1 MHTPPFKKS
10 SLSLAI
16 TLAFCGAVGVAQ
28 AQTAAE
34 SGRGETVLPTVQVKP
49 SADASSSGLPAE
61 YRGGQVARGGRLGLL
76 GNIDLMDSPFSGTS
90 YTQALIQDQ
99 QARSV
104 GDVLQNDPGVRVAR
118 GFGNYQELYV
128 IRGFPVNSD
137 DLAYNG
143 LYGLLPRQFVSTEL
157 LERVEVFRGAN
168 AFLNGAAPGGGGIGG
183 MINLLP
189 KRAPNEPLTQATA
202 GIDSGGQKYI
212 AADTARR
219 FGPDGSTGIRLNV
232 AHRSGDT
239 AIDDEERELNLFSVG
254 VDHRSRDFRL
264 SADAGYQNHKL
275 DRARPSV
282 DVADGVA
289 VPSVPRASANYAQP
303 WSYSDERDVFGT
315 VRGEYDLTQDIT
327 AWAAAGTRR
336 GRENNSLANPEVFNA
351 AGDTRAYRFDNARKD
366 TVYTGEVGIRAK
378 LRTGSIGHTVS
389 ASASA
394 FRAEERNAYALST
407 FNGITSNLYNPVAS
421 APPSATALLGGT
433 LSDPL
438 VTRKTRLS
446 SVALADTLALAEG
459 RVLVTLGARH
469 QTIREDSYDYT
480 TGAGTASYDK
490 SAVTP
495 VAGVVFK
502 ASSNLSLYANYIEA
516 LTKGPVAG
524 ATASNAGQVFDPY
537 RSRQKEI
544 GVKYDAGNYGL
555 SAALFTTSQPMGLLN
570 SSTNLFGIDGE
581 QKNRGLE
588 LSVYGAPA
596 KGLRLLGGVTLLDAK
611 QERTGLGTTDGKD
624 VIGVPD
630 VQANLGAEWDVPG
643 VRGLALNGRVVYTA
657 SQYADAANTQEVP
670 AWARLDA
677 GVRYVTM
684 FGKQAVTLRGQIENL
699 ANRRYWASAGGY
711 PGAGYLVQGAP
722 RTLVLSASLDF

>member
-1 MHTPPFKKS
+1 MQTPQFKKS
-10 SLSLAI
+10 SLSIAI
-16 TLAFCGAVGVAQ
+16 TLAFCGAAGVAR
-28 AQTAAE
+28 AQTAEEA
-34 SGRGETVLPTVQVKP
+34 SKGETVLPTVQVKA
-49 SADASSSGLPAE
+49 SADASSAGLPAE

-76 GNIDLMDSPFSGTS
+76 GNIDIMDSPFSSTS

-183 MINLLP
+183 MINLVP

-219 FGPDGSTGIRLNV
+219 FGPDGSTGIRINA
-232 AHRSGDT
+232 AHRGGDT
-239 AIDDEERELNLFSVG
+239 AIDDERRELNLFSVG

-315 VRGEYDLTQDIT
+315 VRGEYDLTQDVI

-351 AGDTRAYRFDNARKD
+351 AGDTHAYRFDNARKD
-366 TVYTGEVGIRAK
+366 TVYTGELGIRAK
-378 LRTGSIGHTVS
+378 LRTGSIGHTLS
-389 ASASA
+389 ASAST
-394 FRAEERNAYALST
+394 FHAEERNAYALST

-421 APPSATALLGGT
+421 APPPATAVLGGT

-459 RVLVTLGARH
+459 RLLVTLGARH

-480 TGAGTASYDK
+480 TGAGTASYDE

-502 ASSNLSLYANYIEA
+502 ASSKLSFYANYIEA
-516 LTKGPVAG
+516 LSKGPVAG
-524 ATASNAGQVFDPY
+524 ATARNAGQVFDPY

-555 SAALFTTSQPMGLLN
+555 SAALFTTSQPMGLLDPT
-570 SSTNLFGIDGE
+570 TNLFGIDGE

-596 KGLRLLGGVTLLDAK
+596 RGLRLLGGVTLLDAK
-611 QERTGLGTTDGKD
+611 QERTGLGTTDGND

-670 AWARLDA
+670 AWTRLDA

-722 RTLVLSASLDF
+722 RTLVVSASLDF

>member
-1 MHTPPFKKS
+1 MDTPQFKKS
-10 SLSLAI
+10 TISLAV
-16 TLAFCGAVGVAQ
+16 TLAFCSASGVTR

-34 SGRGETVLPTVQVKP
+34 SGQGEAVLPTVQVKA
-49 SADASSSGLPAE
+49 SADASSAGLPVE
-61 YRGGQVARGGRLGLL
+61 YAGGQVARGGRLGLL
-76 GNIDLMDSPFSGTS
+76 GNVDIMDSPFSSTS
-90 YTQALIQDQ
+90 YTQSLIQDQ

-104 GDVLQNDPGVRVAR
+104 GDVLQNDPGVRVTR

-168 AFLNGAAPGGGGIGG
+168 AFLNGAAPGSGGIGG
-183 MINLLP
+183 MINLVP

-202 GIDSGGQKYI
+202 GIDSGGQKYF
-212 AADTARR
+212 AADAARR
-219 FGPDGSTGIRLNV
+219 FGPDGSTGIRLNA
-232 AHRSGDT
+232 AHRGGDT
-239 AIDDEERELNLFSVG
+239 SIDDERRELNLFSVG
-254 VDHRSRDFRL
+254 MDHRSRDFRL
-264 SADAGYQNHKL
+264 SADVGYQNHKL

-282 DVADGVA
+282 DVADGMA
-289 VPSVPRASANYAQP
+289 VPSAPRASANYAQP

-315 VRGEYDLTQDIT
+315 LRGEFDLSQDVT

-351 AGDTRAYRFDNARKD
+351 AGDTRSYRFDNARKD

-378 LRTGSIGHTVS
+378 LRTGSVGHTLS

-407 FNGITSNLYNPVAS
+407 FNGITSNLYIPVAS
-421 APPSATALLGGT
+421 ALPPATTVLGGV

-446 SVALADTLALAEG
+446 SLALADTLALAEG

-480 TGAGTASYDK
+480 NGAGTASYDK

-502 ASSNLSLYANYIEA
+502 ASNNLSLYANYIEA

-524 ATASNAGQVFDPY
+524 ATARNVGQVFDPY

-555 SAALFTTSQPMGLLN
+555 SAALFATSQPLGLLN
-570 SSTNLFGIDGE
+570 SVTNVFGIDGE

-588 LSVYGAPA
+588 LSVYGAPVR
-596 KGLRLLGGVTLLDAK
+596 GLRLLGGVTLLDAK
-611 QERTGLGTTDGKD
+611 QERTGSGTTDGKD

-630 VQANLGAEWDVPG
+630 VQANLGADWDVPG

-657 SQYADAANTQEVP
+657 SQYADAANTQNVP
-670 AWARLDA
+670 AWTRVDA

-684 FGKQAVTLRGQIENL
+684 VGKQAVTLRGQIENL
-699 ANRRYWASAGGY
+699 ANKRYWASAGGY